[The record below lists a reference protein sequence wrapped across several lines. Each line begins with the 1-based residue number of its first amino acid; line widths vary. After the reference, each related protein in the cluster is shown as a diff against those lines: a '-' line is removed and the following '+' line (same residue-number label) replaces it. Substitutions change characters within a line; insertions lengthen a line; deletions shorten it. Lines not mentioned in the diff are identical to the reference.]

1 MTSWPEMEPMTNNLV
16 NYGVTDNGI
25 AVIELC
31 SDSTGEPL
39 TEGKTPVNTYTH
51 SMMRDIDEAVLKA
64 RFDDDVTVIMLT
76 GHGEKF
82 FSAGASISMLDSV
95 TPGFKYFFCLHAN
108 ETLCRLSRHPN

>member
-1 MTSWPEMEPMTNNLV
+1 MVDMASLSGVGMTSWPDMQPMPNNLV

-51 SMMRDIDEAVLKA
+51 AMMRDIDEAVL
-64 RFDDDVTVIMLT
+64 
-76 GHGEKF
+76 
-82 FSAGASISMLDSV
+82 
-95 TPGFKYFFCLHAN
+95 
-108 ETLCRLSRHPN
+108 LSLIHI